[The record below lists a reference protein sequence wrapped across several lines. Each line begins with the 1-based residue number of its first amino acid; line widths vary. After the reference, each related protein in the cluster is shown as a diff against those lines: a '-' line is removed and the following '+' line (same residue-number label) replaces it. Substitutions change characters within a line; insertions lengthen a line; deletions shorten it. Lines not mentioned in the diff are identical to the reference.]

1 MSDKELKKKIEAIRR
16 LRKEVCVSKEAARD
30 FLVKAGIC
38 TKSGKL
44 AKAYR

>member
-1 MSDKELKKKIEAIRR
+1 MSEKELKEQVEAIRR
-16 LRKEVCVSKEAARD
+16 KTKEVCVSKEAALN

>member
-1 MSDKELKKKIEAIRR
+1 MTEKELKKNRESLKQ
-16 LRKEVCVSKEAARD
+16 LRVKVCASKETALS
-30 FLVKAGIC
+30 FLVRAGIC